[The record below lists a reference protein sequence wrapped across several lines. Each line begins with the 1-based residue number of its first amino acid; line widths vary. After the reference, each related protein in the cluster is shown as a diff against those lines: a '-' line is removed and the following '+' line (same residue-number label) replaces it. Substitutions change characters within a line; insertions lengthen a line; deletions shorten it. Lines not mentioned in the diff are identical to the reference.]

1 MSNLIDRVKELIPG
15 TEEYKVAT
23 SSTRSAVEVMRMW
36 DEGEQVY
43 SQLINRITQNRDF
56 YLGEMSQQFNSK
68 TREGELQI
76 VTNVG
81 ATVIDLMVFLL
92 SNSPPLIQVKPKT
105 TEEVSQIEASIAE
118 DLANKALRA
127 ANFHQTFRNSCWLLL
142 IGGFAWW
149 FPFWNEEVE
158 FGKKKNRFDFS
169 LLNPFTTRVFYEDTD
184 YQRIPYF
191 ITTKRLTPEAVYEL
205 YDEFEA
211 RPDRENNMLP
221 KSITGQGLDD
231 GKVTVFKKYDSKN
244 VVTIIDNRQAEDPKP
259 HGLDFAP
266 IIQTNNKYVVNDA
279 HGYDE
284 IYRMLP
290 VAQEL
295 NMLISAASEIARDLG
310 WPAILEYNGALGGKK
325 LPKMRGNKIP
335 LRRTDKGEGLEY
347 MINPS
352 QMEPLLKQIQL
363 LLDLFH
369 FVSLMPKA
377 AAGIFDSTVTSGFQ
391 ARIAMQPATLN
402 TENKRVDLEVS
413 IQRLAKTALYLIE
426 KNEPKAMEIDENT
439 KLEGLYDLEMEV
451 RWPDNLPI
459 DISREIQNLILG
471 IQNSLTSVTQ
481 AVDKYNVLM
490 GMGSSEETLNY
501 LTQESADAQI
511 APERALKVAQV
522 KQTLAEIDA
531 SLSAVRE
538 KMNVGVLPENILPGG
553 NATNAERSM
562 GQPMPGEGKPVPSTA
577 QEAVVPESTGGQVVP
592 PGMGA
597 TQ

>member
-1 MSNLIDRVKELIPG
+1 MSSLIDKVKELIPG
-15 TEEYKVAT
+15 TEEYQKA
-23 SSTRSAVEVMRMW
+23 SSSERSAVEVMQMW
-36 DEGEQVY
+36 DSGETVY

-56 YLGEMSQQFNSK
+56 YLGELSQQFNQR

-92 SNSPPLIQVKPKT
+92 ANNVPLIQVKPKD
-105 TEEVSQIEASIAE
+105 TEKTSQVEASVAE
-118 DLANKALRA
+118 DLANKALRM

-142 IGGFAWW
+142 VGGFTWW

-158 FGKKKNRFDFS
+158 FGKKKNKFDFT

-184 YQRIPYF
+184 YQKIPYF
-191 ITTKRLTPEAVYEL
+191 ITVKRLTPEAVYEL
-205 YDEFEA
+205 YDGFEA
-211 RPDRENNMLP
+211 RPDRENPMLP
-221 KSITGQGLDD
+221 KSITGQGVDD

-244 VVTIIDNRQAEDPKP
+244 VVTIIDNRRAEDPHL

-295 NMLISAASEIARDLG
+295 NMLISATSEIARDLG
-310 WPAILEYNGALGGKK
+310 WPAVLEYNGALGGKK

-347 MINPS
+347 MINPA

-413 IQRLAKTALYLIE
+413 IQRLAKIALYLIE
-426 KNEPKAMEIDENT
+426 KKEPKALEINENT
-439 KLEGLYDLEMEV
+439 RLEGLYDLEMEV
-451 RWPDNLPI
+451 RWPDNLPV

-501 LTQESADAQI
+501 LTQESTDTKI

-522 KQTLAEIDA
+522 QQTLAEIGA

-538 KMNVGVLPENILPGG
+538 KMNVGVLPENVLPGG
-553 NATNAERSM
+553 NATNATRAM
-562 GQPMPGEGKPVPSTA
+562 GQTGPEEGRLVPETA
-577 QEAVVPESTGGQVVP
+577 QEAVTPESSGGVVIPPTGG
-592 PGMGA
+592 
-597 TQ
+597 TE

>member
-1 MSNLIDRVKELIPG
+1 MSSITDKVKELIPG
-15 TEEYKVAT
+15 TPEYKEAMSKNRVAI
-23 SSTRSAVEVMRMW
+23 EVMDMW
-36 DEGEQVY
+36 NDGESVY
-43 SQLINRITQNRDF
+43 SQLISTITDNRDF
-56 YLGEMSQQFNSK
+56 YEGVLRQQFNYATS
-68 TREGELQI
+68 EGELKI

-81 ATVIDLMVFLL
+81 ATVIDLMVYLL
-92 SNSPPLIQVKPKT
+92 SNNSPIIQVKPADTKKT
-105 TEEVSQIEASIAE
+105 SQVEASIAE
-118 DLANKALRA
+118 DLANRALRM
-127 ANFHQTFRNSCWLLL
+127 ANFHQTFRNTCWLML

-149 FPFWNEEVE
+149 FPFWNEEKE

-184 YQRIPYF
+184 YQKIPYF
-191 ITTKRLTPEAVYEL
+191 ITTKRLTPEAVYGL
-205 YDEFEA
+205 YDGFSA
-211 RPDRENNMLP
+211 RPDRENPFLP
-221 KSITGQGLDD
+221 KTVTGVGVND
-231 GKVTVFKKYDSKN
+231 GKVTVFKRYDSKN
-244 VVTIIDNRQAEDPKP
+244 VVTIIDNRLAEEPRE

-266 IIQTNNKYVVNDA
+266 IIQINNKYIVNDA
-279 HGYDE
+279 HGRDE
-284 IYRMLP
+284 VYRMLP

-310 WPAILEYNGALGGKK
+310 WPPILEYNGALGNKK

-347 MINPS
+347 MLNPA

-377 AAGIFDSTVTSGFQ
+377 AAGVFDSTVTSGFQ

-402 TENKRVDLEVS
+402 TENKRIDLEVA
-413 IQRLAKTALYLIE
+413 IQRLAKIALYMIE
-426 KNEPKAMEIDENT
+426 KNEPQALQLDDNT
-439 KLEGLYDLEMEV
+439 KVESLYDLELEV

-501 LTQESADAQI
+501 LNQEASDAKI
-511 APERALKVAQV
+511 APDRALKVAQV
-522 KQTLAEIDA
+522 QQTLAQIGA
-531 SLSAVRE
+531 SLDAVRQ
-538 KMNVGVLPENILPGG
+538 KMNVGVLPEDILPGG
-553 NATNAERSM
+553 NATNATRAM
-562 GQPMPGEGKPVPSTA
+562 GQEGPEEGRAVPETA
-577 QEAVVPESTGGQVVP
+577 QEAVAQESTGGSVAVP
-592 PGMGA
+592 GGM
-597 TQ
+597 Q